1 MAVNHLE
8 DISLSS
14 EKRTVTIS
22 IYFNTTRKVYLLYWN
37 GAYWTQKFSLLGTAS
52 EINQAIRRRELPE
65 WPGMETEVDE

>member
-1 MAVNHLE
+1 MAVQHLE

-37 GAYWTQKFSLLGTAS
+37 GAYWTQKFSLLSTAS
-52 EINQAIRRRELPE
+52 EINQFMKRKELPE
-65 WPGMETEVDE
+65 YPGMEEKQ

>member
-22 IYFNTTRKVYLLYWN
+22 IYFSTARKEYLLYWN
-37 GAYWTQKFSLLGTAS
+37 GAFWTKKFSLMSAAS
-52 EINQAIRRRELPE
+52 EISQTMRRKELPE
-65 WPGMETEVDE
+65 WPGMK

>member
-1 MAVNHLE
+1 MAVQHLE

-37 GAYWTQKFSLLGTAS
+37 GAYWAQKFSLLGTAS
-52 EINQAIRRRELPE
+52 EINQAMRRKELPE
-65 WPGMETEVDE
+65 WPGMK